1 VGLWLALACGLASP
15 RASAQVVPP
24 PFDAPQTPSDAP
36 QMPPDAPSK
45 PPTDAE
51 REPAPPPAQEASAPA
66 ALETSPPAPASTRV
80 PVSPPAVVVSEPP
93 EPSSPRRE
101 DPQADRVVLLPTA
114 TTHTKGS
121 VFFTNYDVVLLQ
133 GGYAFSDNTQI
144 TLTTIPFMPE
154 GILFLDVSL
163 KTSLYR
169 GGLVRAAASGSMTG
183 LAQKEIG
190 VGFIG
195 RAGAVA
201 QVCLAP
207 SCVSSFSISSN
218 LAFVGPV
225 MAMFNGAGV
234 IYRAGRYVSLLGELA
249 SLIPVGR
256 WGGEANGA
264 LFGGGLRFHGEHWGF
279 DLTLMRAL
287 GFSTVTLPVLT
298 ASYRS

>member
-1 VGLWLALACGLASP
+1 MGLWLALVCALAP
-15 RASAQVVPP
+15 ARASAQVAPP
-24 PFDAPQTPSDAP
+24 PFDAPPASSEAP
-36 QMPPDAPSK
+36 NEPPA
-45 PPTDAE
+45 DAE
-51 REPAPPPAQEASAPA
+51 PEASPPPPPVPPARAPA
-66 ALETSPPAPASTRV
+66 AVQASPPAPRAMPAPAPT
-80 PVSPPAVVVSEPP
+80 PAVVVTAPP

-121 VFFTNYDVVLLQ
+121 VFFTNYDIVLLQ

-207 SCVSSFSISSN
+207 SCASSFSISSN
-218 LAFVGPV
+218 MAFVGPV

-264 LFGGGLRFHGEHWGF
+264 LLGGGLRFHGEHWGF